1 VAGVVDELL
10 GLGAYMSFDA
20 LHRVLGEGPA
30 ANGALLSVDPP
41 ARNRLNQRFKRM
53 PAVSSV
59 TWLDTLL
66 DGFEKTIAESF
77 RISIVSIG
85 IFAAVIASGV
95 VYNAARVALAERG
108 RELASL
114 RVLGFTR
121 GEVATMLLGE
131 QALLTV
137 VSIPLGLAAGRLLC
151 WLVVTRFT
159 SDLFRIPLIIS
170 DLTRLFAVAVLS
182 AAAVGSALI
191 IWRRIRRLDLVAVLK
206 TRE

>member
-1 VAGVVDELL
+1 
-10 GLGAYMSFDA
+10 MSFDA
-20 LHRVLGEGPA
+20 LHRQLREAPT
-30 ANGALLSVDPP
+30 ANGALLSVDPN
-41 ARNRLNQRFKRM
+41 ARTVLNRRLKHV

-59 TWLDTLL
+59 TWLDVLL
-66 DGFEKTIAESF
+66 SGFEKTIAESF
-77 RISIVSIG
+77 RISIVSIVV
-85 IFAAVIASGV
+85 FAVIIASGV

-131 QALLTV
+131 QALLTLV
-137 VSIPLGLAAGRLLC
+137 AIPVGLAGGRLLC

-159 SDLFRIPLIIS
+159 SDLFRLPLIIS
-170 DLTRLFAVAVLS
+170 DLTRLFSVTVLCL
-182 AAAVGSALI
+182 AAAGSALI
-191 IWRRIRRLDLVAVLK
+191 VWRRIQRLDLVAVLK